1 MKRLRE
7 RVLGGERESFLER
20 ENKEKKKPPLFD
32 DFDSCILAKRT
43 RMRKRLIEFDWSPVG
58 CYR

>member
-7 RVLGGERESFLER
+7 RVLGGEREFSR
-20 ENKEKKKPPLFD
+20 ESKKEKKKPPLFD